1 MNLKKKNTLL
11 SLAVAVAFS
20 MPAFA
25 DPPSWSGGKS
35 DKHEKHEKKHDKY
48 EKKYEKHE
56 YKEKGEKYKAA
67 KRHERDDDDHHYRGD
82 RVYRDHQH
90 TYVDQYGNRIV
101 VNDYFRNE
109 HRNLIHDYYTREYRN
124 GNCPPGLAKKNNGC
138 MPPGL
143 AKKWHI
149 GQPLPS
155 NVQYYPLPPVIVS
168 QLGQPPVGYEY
179 VRVDNDVLLLATGT
193 RLVIDAIRNLGF

>member
-1 MNLKKKNTLL
+1 MILKKKNTVI
-11 SLAVAVAFS
+11 SLAVLAAFS
-20 MPAFA
+20 MPVLA
-25 DPPSWSGGKS
+25 DPPPWAGGKS
-35 DKHEKHEKKHDKY
+35 DKHEKQ
-48 EKKYEKHE
+48 EKKYDKYDKHE

-67 KRHERDDDDHHYRGD
+67 KRSEHDDDK
-82 RVYRDHQH
+82 RVYRDREH
-90 TYVDQYGNRIV
+90 TYVDQYGNRVV

-109 HRNLIHDYYTREYRN
+109 HRNLIHDYYAREYRN

-168 QLGQPPVGYEY
+168 QLPQPPAGYQY

-193 RLVIDAIRNLGF
+193 RMVIDAIRNLGF

>member
-1 MNLKKKNTLL
+1 MILKKKNTLI
-11 SLAVAVAFS
+11 SLAVLAAFS

-25 DPPSWSGGKS
+25 DPPPWAGGKS
-35 DKHEKHEKKHDKY
+35 EKHEKKHDKY
-48 EKKYEKHE
+48 EKKYDKHE

-67 KRHERDDDDHHYRGD
+67 KRHDHDDDDHDYRGD
-82 RVYRDHQH
+82 RVYRDQQH

-109 HRNLIHDYYTREYRN
+109 HRNLIHDYYSREYRN

-155 NVQYYPLPPVIVS
+155 NIQYQPLPPVIVT
-168 QLGQPPVGYEY
+168 QLGQPPAGYQY
-179 VRVDNDVLLLATGT
+179 VRVDNDILLLATGT

>member
-1 MNLKKKNTLL
+1 MIVKKKNTLL
-11 SLAVAVAFS
+11 SLAVLTAFS
-20 MPAFA
+20 MPVLA
-25 DPPSWSGGKS
+25 DPPAWAGGKS
-35 DKHEKHEKKHDKY
+35 DKHEKY
-48 EKKYEKHE
+48 EKKYDKHE
-56 YKEKGEKYKAA
+56 YKYKDKGEKYKAA
-67 KRHERDDDDHHYRGD
+67 KRHDDDDDDHDG

-109 HRNLIHDYYTREYRN
+109 HRNLIHDYYVREYRN

-143 AKKWHI
+143 AKKWHV
-149 GQPLPS
+149 GRPLPS

-168 QLGQPPVGYEY
+168 QLGQPPAGYQY
-179 VRVDNDVLLLATGT
+179 VRVDNDILLLATGT
-193 RLVIDAIRNLGF
+193 RLVMDVIRNLGF